1 MVISALFDKSINL
14 RPERL
19 GLMGEE
25 AHLEQNGGNSQQN
38 YQDSLVYFAWSDWAQ
53 LTNDSKV
60 TNSVG
65 E

>member
-1 MVISALFDKSINL
+1 
-14 RPERL
+14 
-19 GLMGEE
+19 MGEE
-25 AHLEQNGGNSQQN
+25 AHLEQNGRNSQQN

-53 LTNDSKV
+53 LTNDSKA